1 MNRYP
6 DQNQTMIYYVTTVLG
21 RRPKEL
27 RDSRLYMGQ
36 RMNCLVNYPLT
47 HLSVGLSFSLSVG
60 LSVSL
65 PIYRLLASL
74 SSCLRLLTGRSVCL
88 LADRLIAICL

>member
-1 MNRYP
+1 
-6 DQNQTMIYYVTTVLG
+6 
-21 RRPKEL
+21 
-27 RDSRLYMGQ
+27 
-36 RMNCLVNYPLT
+36 MNCLVNYPLT

-88 LADRLIAICL
+88 LADRLVAICLLADHCVSLSVFLLDSLSVPVSDGRSVCMSVV